1 MTREDGRDLLSAK
14 IRGDYQRQKKRR
26 KIRTVLVVTIAALG
40 CIAAFVWLKIA
51 GAPNGTE
58 IAAPKNATA
67 DYGFTLTAEDL
78 DGVAD
83 DADGSD
89 DANDSDDDG
98 AADSD
103 AEEDAPITV
112 AVYEDFLCSS
122 CKVFHETSAEYLQ
135 EQVAA
140 GTITLT
146 YHPFTFLLS
155 QSTDEYAQRAANAAA
170 CVANAAD
177 VGAYA
182 KMHDLLME
190 SQPKTG
196 GPGLSDSELIDL
208 AVEAGAPDVD
218 ECITK
223 RKFDEWVT
231 AATEAGSK
239 VQVTTTPTVRIN
251 DVNVVRSVDG
261 VETMPGPEEL
271 QYAIE
276 ELQ

>member
-1 MTREDGRDLLSAK
+1 MTSEDGRDLLPAK
-14 IRGDYQRQKKRR
+14 IRGDYQQQKKRR
-26 KIRTVLVVTIAALG
+26 KIGTTLLVTIAALG
-40 CIAAFVWLKIA
+40 CTAAFVWLRIA

-58 IAAPKNATA
+58 IATPKNATA

-78 DGVAD
+78 AGVAD
-83 DADGSD
+83 DTDGKD
-89 DANDSDDDG
+89 DANGRDDDG

-103 AEEDAPITV
+103 ADDDAPITV
-112 AVYEDFLCSS
+112 AIYEDFLCNS
-122 CKVFHETSAEYLQ
+122 CKVFHETSAEYLKQ
-135 EQVAA
+135 QVAA
-140 GTITLT
+140 RAITLT

-155 QSTDEYAQRAANAAA
+155 QSTDEYAQRAANASA
-170 CVANAAD
+170 CVADAAD

-190 SQPKTG
+190 NQPKMG
-196 GPGLSDSELIDL
+196 GPGLSDGELIDL

-218 ECITK
+218 ECITE
-223 RKFDEWVT
+223 RKFDEWVA

-261 VETMPGPEEL
+261 VETMPGPDEL